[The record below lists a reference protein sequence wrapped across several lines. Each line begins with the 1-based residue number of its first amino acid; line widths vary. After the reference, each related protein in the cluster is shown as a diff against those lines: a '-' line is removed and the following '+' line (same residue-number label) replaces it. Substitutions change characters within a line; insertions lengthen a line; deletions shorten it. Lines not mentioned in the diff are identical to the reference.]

1 MILLVVRLKWRK
13 VDVIGQL
20 VLSVIFGRSIDF
32 ICDVVVDIWRGILFQ
47 RSELAFQR
55 LSLIAGIIA
64 LHSET
69 LVSIM
74 NNGPSQDFSHIVTPG
89 CKPFVVF
96 VLFSLSLLR

>member
-1 MILLVVRLKWRK
+1 M
-13 VDVIGQL
+13 IGQL

-47 RSELAFQR
+47 RSEQAFQR

-74 NNGPSQDFSHIVTPG
+74 NNGPSQDFSHIVTLG

>member
-1 MILLVVRLKWRK
+1 M
-13 VDVIGQL
+13 IGQL

-96 VLFSLSLLR
+96 VLFSLSSLR

>member
-32 ICDVVVDIWRGILFQ
+32 ICDVVVDIWRE
-47 RSELAFQR
+47 RSEPAFQR
-55 LSLIAGIIA
+55 LSLIAGVTA

-69 LVSIM
+69 LVSFM
-74 NNGPSQDFSHIVTPG
+74 DSGPSQNFSHIVTPG
-89 CKPFVVF
+89 CKPFLVF

>member
-32 ICDVVVDIWRGILFQ
+32 SCDVVVDIWRE
-47 RSELAFQR
+47 RSEPAFQR
-55 LSLIAGIIA
+55 LSLIAGVTA

-69 LVSIM
+69 LVSFM
-74 NNGPSQDFSHIVTPG
+74 DSGPSQDFSHIVTPG
-89 CKPFVVF
+89 CKPFLIF